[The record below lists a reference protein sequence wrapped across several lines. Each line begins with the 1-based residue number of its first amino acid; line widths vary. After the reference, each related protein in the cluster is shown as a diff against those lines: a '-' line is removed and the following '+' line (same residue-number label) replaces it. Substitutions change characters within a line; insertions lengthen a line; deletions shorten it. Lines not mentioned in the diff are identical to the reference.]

1 VAAESRPT
9 RWTRRRHPGR
19 KARMPPRRQAPQ
31 GPAREYDRTYAFAIP
46 AGRHRVTI
54 QNAGGDWA
62 TIAWYALKG
71 EVGEW

>member
-1 VAAESRPT
+1 VDLACLLDGKLLKAIDLPDRD
-9 RWTRRRHPGR
+9 GR
-19 KARMPPRRQAPQ
+19 ND
-31 GPAREYDRTYAFAIP
+31 GSAREYDATYAFAIP